1 MKAEKLVYFLSMIL
15 SKIINF
21 NKLIEKIEVRK
32 ILIFKLDAAGD
43 MVYTTPVFR
52 LLKQKYPT
60 AEITLFCQESI
71 VPLIKSDPHLHQII
85 TDFSSLQKHYD
96 LILDLRGNFKTLKY
110 ALFHPP
116 KIRLDRGSVRF
127 KNKLKGKHPH
137 ELVTNAQIISP
148 LMEVKHQDLTPQIYF
163 SKEDENTVSK
173 YLNENQIGKFAI
185 LHVGANKLLRKWPLD
200 RFANL
205 AAHLKNQNGF
215 DIIFVGDKADLK
227 DIESVTSKIEFK
239 TYSVAGNFSWTSF
252 AALAKKAGLFVGNE
266 SGPLHV
272 AAAMQIPLIG
282 LFGPGEPEVF
292 YPFGEKSTFVHHV
305 LPCNPCN
312 QLNCVHPQNTCMQRI
327 NLNEVIVKIKS
338 LNIKP

>member
-21 NKLIEKIEVRK
+21 NKLIGRVEVQK

-52 LLKQKYPT
+52 LLKQKYPS
-60 AEITLFCQESI
+60 AEITLFCQEG
-71 VPLIKSDPHLHQII
+71 VAPLVKFDPHLHQII
-85 TDFSSLQKHYD
+85 TDVTLLQNHYD
-96 LILDLRGNFKTLKY
+96 LVLDLRGNFKTLKY

-127 KNKLKGKHPH
+127 RNMLKGKHPH
-137 ELVTNAQIISP
+137 ELITNSQIIAP
-148 LMEVKHQDLTPQIYF
+148 LIEVTSRDLIPRIYF
-163 SKEDENTVSK
+163 SDEDEKQASDFLKANCI
-173 YLNENQIGKFAI
+173 NGFAI
-185 LHVGANKLLRKWPLD
+185 LHVGANKALRKWPLEK
-200 RFANL
+200 FAAL
-205 AAHLKNQNGF
+205 ADFLKSEYQLE
-215 DIIFVGDKADLK
+215 IIFVGDDLDVDDVEGVRTQIAFK
-227 DIESVTSKIEFK
+227 TFSVTGHF
-239 TYSVAGNFSWTSF
+239 GWTAF
-252 AALAKKAGLFVGNE
+252 AALAKNAQLFVGNE

-272 AAAMQIPLIG
+272 AAAMNTPLIG

-312 QLNCVHPQNTCMQRI
+312 QLNCVHPENTCMQRI
-327 NLNEVIVKIKS
+327 SLNEVISKIIS